1 MENPTQ
7 AESKVTLIM
16 VMKLAIA
23 FAALLVFKH
32 GLSTL
37 CICSIVF
44 AINIVAYFFVDFPI
58 QAIDMLKLSA
68 IYLVSYFFIWGVELL
83 IDFLWTLVATKID
96 KKMDGYNDRVFQYF
110 SDAIK
115 KVFKW
120 CSFLIQCELCTLFL
134 QIIFFL
140 MLHSG
145 VILLHLYFRLI
156 LYLWE
161 LEVQI
166 KNFFNKYF
174 SDWFQETIAEKFN
187 LFGIFHLNLLH
198 SSPLICFL
206 GS

>member
-37 CICSIVF
+37 CICCIVF

-115 KVFKW
+115 KVFK
-120 CSFLIQCELCTLFL
+120 
-134 QIIFFL
+134 
-140 MLHSG
+140 
-145 VILLHLYFRLI
+145 
-156 LYLWE
+156 
-161 LEVQI
+161 
-166 KNFFNKYF
+166 
-174 SDWFQETIAEKFN
+174 
-187 LFGIFHLNLLH
+187 
-198 SSPLICFL
+198 
-206 GS
+206 